1 MYCIFASRKCNY
13 FYAHIHTCNVIT
25 KCTGWLGSY
34 IVAQTTRWL
43 ACKAAETMLLLR
55 CFLIH
60 RYYKFT
66 KRCDPVQ
73 LALIFSPTFNLVQMK
88 SDLLN
93 VQHTLI
99 GFSIQYVKRS
109 IANDEY
115 PIKLLEKWFEN
126 YLTQYFTIKI
136 SRVLPGLIASAIK
149 LFKVITSS
157 VKWSQIDT
165 LG

>member
-1 MYCIFASRKCNY
+1 MYCIFASRKCIY

-73 LALIFSPTFNLVQMK
+73 LALIFSPTFNLVQIK
-88 SDLLN
+88 SDLLKVLN
-93 VQHTLI
+93 TQI
-99 GFSIQYVKRS
+99 GVSIQYVKRS
-109 IANDEY
+109 KWWIHNKITWKALW
-115 PIKLLEKWFEN
+115 KLFDSIF
-126 YLTQYFTIKI
+126 YLKQYIRLLQG
-136 SRVLPGLIASAIK
+136 SVACAIK
-149 LFKVITSS
+149 LFKVITCS

-165 LG
+165 LW